1 MKLTIPW
8 KKEKPTQK
16 AKAKRV
22 KVTARD
28 IEENCVR
35 IKMAM
40 DRTKVGTP
48 EYEKL
53 QKELDAE
60 KTILKK
66 HKDSYFWVRP
76 EQIMIIGGTAIVMF
90 FAVALNREWPS
101 AVKIA
106 TGILK
111 VFPFK
116 GI

>member
-1 MKLTIPW
+1 MVLAMPW
-8 KKEKPTQK
+8 KKDKTNQK
-16 AKAKRV
+16 VKTKRV

-40 DRTKVGTP
+40 ERTKVGTP
-48 EYEKL
+48 EYERL

-66 HKDSYFWVRP
+66 HKDSYFWVKP
-76 EQIMIIGGTAIVMF
+76 EQITMIVGTTVVMF

-101 AVKIA
+101 AVKIS
-106 TGILK
+106 TVLLK
-111 VFPFK
+111 MFPFK